1 MPALR
6 GSFQPLFW
14 LAKPR
19 AIQTATKGPHAQ
31 PRGTFPTKGKQSQA
45 CLTQMGVRVTSY
57 LTFSVSGMQLLWQSC
72 TSPALF
78 VLCKSSSG
86 LRHIQLLWYQAGTLR
101 GRNKEKQRCP
111 IRESRLPAN
120 SSVPALRTAPT
131 RLRRAR
137 LPSPGRAPHLG
148 KRRSRSLRSR
158 RGAAP
163 SHRQVAARPEPH
175 RAYRRGD
182 WSADR
187 PLPTRPAR
195 GSAPITAG
203 CEAE

>member
-19 AIQTATKGPHAQ
+19 AIQTATKGPPTQ

-111 IRESRLPAN
+111 IRASRLPAN

-137 LPSPGRAPHLG
+137 LPSR
-148 KRRSRSLRSR
+148 LRTSGSAAR
-158 RGAAP
+158 VHCSRGAAP
-163 SHRQVAARPEPH
+163 PRPTARWQRVPNRTAPTAAATGVRTDPSRHGQHGAAR
-175 RAYRRGD
+175 R
-182 WSADR
+182 
-187 PLPTRPAR
+187 
-195 GSAPITAG
+195 
-203 CEAE
+203 